1 MPEVRASLKSTLQVL
16 LRDEAAI
23 GRAAGT
29 NPVSKVL
36 QVCGGMRVRA
46 QRTRSQ
52 PRTTRQR
59 RPDKSQA

>member
-36 QVCGGMRVRA
+36 PGLWGNESA
-46 QRTRSQ
+46 GATHPLAASHDASA
-52 PRTTRQR
+52 TT
-59 RPDKSQA
+59 